1 MTRYSGF
8 VIGLLACVILAT
20 AIKSTLRHTPV
31 GGQTSLLQLVEDPL
45 TAGAIAIHTIV
56 QRIEAWWPW
65 LIGGLVVLGLLATG
79 FLWLKHVRFV
89 NVRKAISPS
98 LWKGRR
104 TNSDLCVETSA
115 ADLVADQGSADG
127 RNGSFASTRTGFG
140 YGHRTMNDCRKT
152 SHLPTMLMNR
162 GTLDELTA
170 GINKSLRQNG
180 RVETGYA
187 LVGKIN
193 GNGRSRFI
201 TVCGLIDAGPKA
213 KRSSGHVAFDRPYQQ
228 AELRLLQMVDTEVMH
243 IGDVHL
249 HPGAMDRCSEGDY
262 HTDAANVC
270 ASRSQEMVFAIATDA
285 SAHRPDRLQNGFI
298 HDGLKLDFFYLGK
311 ESGYRYAKVVPE
323 IIDGHTLIVPTQL
336 RQFAG
341 AFPERALLDF
351 DNLRRLR
358 NYRMAIL
365 QMPNDDGDIC
375 PCIQMTHRTKGFQT
389 IVILTGQPRQPL
401 DVLVKIGTNI
411 TRFQASYLDGRLSDL
426 IWFTPIILD
435 VERQLTEQ
443 FVAPAGERS
452 LGRNVDAHRVDSS
465 RSIKGEHHERFSATK

>member
-8 VIGLLACVILAT
+8 VIGLLACLILAT
-20 AIKSTLRHTPV
+20 AIQSTLRHTPV
-31 GGQTSLLQLVEDPL
+31 AGRTSLQQLAEDAFA
-45 TAGAIAIHTIV
+45 AGDNPIHTIL
-56 QRIEAWWPW
+56 QRIECWWPW
-65 LIGGLVVLGLLATG
+65 LVGSLATLG
-79 FLWLKHVRFV
+79 IVAISFIWLNVVRFA
-89 NVRKAISPS
+89 NVLKAVSTFS
-98 LWKGRR
+98 WKGRR
-104 TNSDLCVETSA
+104 TDCDPYAETSA
-115 ADLVADQGSADG
+115 ADFVPDHASPNR
-127 RNGSFASTRTGFG
+127 RNESLSIGRTGFG
-140 YGHRTMNDCRKT
+140 YGHRTMNDGMRT
-152 SHLPTMLMNR
+152 SHLPTILVNK
-162 GTLDELTA
+162 GTLDALTA

-193 GNGRSRFI
+193 GDERSRFI
-201 TVCGLIDAGPKA
+201 TVCGLIDAGPDA
-213 KRSSGHVAFDRPYQQ
+213 KRCSGHVVFDRPYQQ
-228 AELRLLQMVDTEVMH
+228 TELRLLQMVDTEVMH

-249 HPGAMDRCSEGDY
+249 HPGAMDQCSEGDY

-270 ASRSQEMVFAIATDA
+270 ASRSQEMVFAIATVA
-285 SAHRPDRLQNGFI
+285 SAHRPERLQNGFI

-311 ESGYRYAKVVPE
+311 KSGYRYARVLPE
-323 IIDGHTLIVPTQL
+323 IIDGHALIVPAQL
-336 RQFAG
+336 RHFAE

-375 PCIQMTHRTKGFQT
+375 PCIRMTHRTKRFQT
-389 IVILTGQPRQPL
+389 IMIFTGQPRQPL

-411 TRFQASYLDGRLSDL
+411 TRFQASYFDGRFSDL

-465 RSIKGEHHERFSATK
+465 RSIKGEHHERFSATE